1 MEQVQNNS
9 MSEKQK
15 KETFTYAVVG
25 GIIIAAILLITM
37 GWVSNRARISTNQA
51 VNRVS
56 EFYLEEERRLSRKN

>member
-1 MEQVQNNS
+1 MAKFIKDGGTEMEQVQNNS

-37 GWVSNRARISTNQA
+37 
-51 VNRVS
+51 
-56 EFYLEEERRLSRKN
+56 